1 LVIASSRGDQ
11 SQRRRHLF
19 RLFRPASVRASTFY
33 SARCLLL
40 LPCTRSFDLSFATE
54 NNVFT
59 SKRWIKNHGFEC
71 ADSVFGGSC
80 FAYDFDSM
88 TTSNNALAEQSEPTI
103 TRCSSGSAGL
113 DDVLGGGL
121 PVGHFYL
128 VEGEPGTGKTTLA
141 LQFVAEG
148 IKLGEKVLYVTLS
161 ESRQELLTVARVH
174 HLAVDGSAVL
184 EVRPSEEDLRPDGQY
199 TVFHPAEV
207 ELSDRVQAIMA
218 EVDRRKPHRLVIDAL
233 SEVRMLAKDPLR
245 YRRQILSLKEYAPE
259 NCTVMLLDDR
269 SSRYA
274 DLELHSI
281 VHGVVTMSR
290 VAREYGK
297 TMRRLEVTKLR
308 GCAFREG
315 YHDYL
320 IRSGGIVVFPR
331 LVAAEYTNGH
341 GQQEPALSGIPALDT
356 LVGGG
361 LDRGT
366 STLLIGPAGCGK
378 TTIALRWLTAAAERG
393 ESSAAFIFEETV
405 ETLMGRASGLGM
417 DLRKH
422 VESGRVIISHL
433 DPAEVSPGEFVD
445 MVRDAVENRKA
456 RSVLIDSLNGFLQ
469 AMPAE
474 QFLALH
480 LHELLTY
487 LNNRGVVTLMILAQM
502 GLVGSAMQTPIDVSY
517 LADNI
522 LILRYFEAAGQIR
535 QAISMMKKRSGS
547 HERSIRELR
556 LGPKTIHVGPPL
568 SDFQGILSGSP
579 TSLAPLLEKG
589 PLNG

>member
-1 LVIASSRGDQ
+1 MDSNA
-11 SQRRRHLF
+11 
-19 RLFRPASVRASTFY
+19 RPPPSVESI
-33 SARCLLL
+33 
-40 LPCTRSFDLSFATE
+40 FACH
-54 NNVFT
+54 
-59 SKRWIKNHGFEC
+59 I
-71 ADSVFGGSC
+71 
-80 FAYDFDSM
+80 DSM
-88 TTSNNALAEQSEPTI
+88 TTSNNALAGQCEPTI

-121 PVGHFYL
+121 PAGHFYL

-148 IKLGEKVLYVTLS
+148 IKRGEKVLYVTLS

-207 ELSDRVQAIMA
+207 ELNDRVQAIMA

-245 YRRQILSLKEYAPE
+245 YRRQILSLKAYAPE
-259 NCTVMLLDDR
+259 NCTVLLLDDR

-320 IRSGGIVVFPR
+320 IRSGGIVIFPR
-331 LVAAEYTNGH
+331 LVAAEYSNGH
-341 GQQEPALSGIPALDT
+341 AQQDPALSGIPELDT

-378 TTIALRWLTAAAERG
+378 TTIALRWLTTAAEHG
-393 ESSAAFIFEETV
+393 ENAAAFIFEETI
-405 ETLMGRASGLGM
+405 ETLMGRAAGLGM
-417 DLRKH
+417 DLSKH

-445 MVRDAVENRKA
+445 MVRDAVENRKV

-579 TSLAPLLEKG
+579 TSLVPLLEKG

>member
-1 LVIASSRGDQ
+1 
-11 SQRRRHLF
+11 
-19 RLFRPASVRASTFY
+19 
-33 SARCLLL
+33 
-40 LPCTRSFDLSFATE
+40 
-54 NNVFT
+54 
-59 SKRWIKNHGFEC
+59 
-71 ADSVFGGSC
+71 
-80 FAYDFDSM
+80 M
-88 TTSNNALAEQSEPTI
+88 TTLNDGLAEQSDPTI
-103 TRCSSGSAGL
+103 IRCSSGCAGL

-121 PVGHFYL
+121 PAGHFYL

-148 IKLGEKVLYVTLS
+148 IKRGEKVLYVTLS
-161 ESRQELLTVARVH
+161 ESGQELLTIAHVH
-174 HLAVDGSAVL
+174 HLAIDGSAVL
-184 EVRPSEEDLRPDGQY
+184 EVRPSEEDLKPNGQY

-233 SEVRMLAKDPLR
+233 SEVRMLAKDPLL

-281 VHGVVTMSR
+281 VHGVIRLSR

-320 IRSGGIVVFPR
+320 IRSGGVVIFPR
-331 LVAAEYTNGH
+331 LVAAEYSNGH
-341 GQQEPALSGIPALDT
+341 GQQGPAMSGIPELDT

-366 STLLIGPAGCGK
+366 STLLIGPAGSGK
-378 TTIALRWLTAAAERG
+378 TTIALRWLTTGAERG
-393 ESSAAFIFEETV
+393 ENAAAFLFEETT
-405 ETLMGRASGLGM
+405 ETLMGRATGLGM
-417 DLRKH
+417 DLSKQ
-422 VESGRVIISHL
+422 VESGRLIISHL

-445 MVRDAVENRKA
+445 MVRDAVENHNVR
-456 RSVLIDSLNGFLQ
+456 RVLIDSLNGFLQ
-469 AMPAE
+469 AMPGE

-487 LNNRGVVTLMILAQM
+487 LNNRGVVTLMVVAQM

-517 LADNI
+517 LSDNI
-522 LILRYFEAAGQIR
+522 LILRYFEAAGEIR

-556 LGPKTIHVGPPL
+556 LGPETIRVGPPL

-579 TSLAPLLEKG
+579 TPLGPLLEKG
-589 PLNG
+589 PPNG